1 MGWFHLNQ
9 LWRLFFLKSS
19 RNNRTIDG
27 LGFFHVMR
35 PALGRSAGDG
45 DELRRS
51 ARRHMGYFNANP
63 VLASYIAGVVTNMET
78 RRQAGEDVSAER
90 IDRIK
95 GTLSSV
101 LTARGGYFFELTL
114 IPLGLTIGCIFAI
127 YSSYIGPVIFLVLY
141 NLYHFRSRIGGYLA
155 GMRLG
160 EGVGEELAKHLFP
173 GQRFLEGFSAFA
185 SGAFAALVF
194 TRTHNLGGPHLTVWG
209 VLAVT
214 GVFALRRKISFF
226 WSTVIMFFATAL
238 FLVVW

>member
-1 MGWFHLNQ
+1 MGLFHLRQ
-9 LWRLFFLKSS
+9 LWRLFFLQCS

-27 LGFFHVMR
+27 LGFFHVMS
-35 PALGRSAGDG
+35 PILGMLAK
-45 DELRRS
+45 DEDEMRRS

-63 VLASYIAGVVTNMET
+63 VLAAYIAGVVTNLET

-90 IDRIK
+90 IDRVK
-95 GTLSSV
+95 SALSSV
-101 LTARGGYFFELTL
+101 LTARGDYFFELIL

-155 GMRLG
+155 GIRLG
-160 EGVGEELAKHLFP
+160 EGVGQEFAKHLFS

-185 SGAFAALVF
+185 SGAFAALIF
-194 TRTHNLGGPHLTVWG
+194 TRTRDIGGPHLAAWG
-209 VLAVT
+209 VLAVV
-214 GVFALRRKISFF
+214 GVFALRKRISFF
-226 WSTVIMFFATAL
+226 WSTVILFFVTAL